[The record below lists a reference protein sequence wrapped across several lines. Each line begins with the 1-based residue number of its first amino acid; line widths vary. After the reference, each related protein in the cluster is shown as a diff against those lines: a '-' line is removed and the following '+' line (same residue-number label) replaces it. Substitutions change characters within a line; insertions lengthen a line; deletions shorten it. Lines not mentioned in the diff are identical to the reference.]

1 MKKHK
6 YLFIRR
12 ILLMLLLLG
21 VIVFRFIPAAG
32 EWYARCIYPLVSLVL
47 SWITSWIPFSLDEW
61 LVVLAAVL
69 LVAYPFWARK
79 HGRKWRSLLLV
90 EGEMVLWIYVWFYW
104 GWGMNYYRD
113 SFYLRANVA
122 PRPYEEEV
130 FCCFLQSYADRLNA
144 SYAAASGISLND
156 SCLADSER
164 PERAL
169 LFPDRMNLEAEV
181 KKLYA
186 QIPGHYGL
194 ALPRDFQH
202 PKYLFF
208 NSLYSRVG
216 VLGFMGPFFGESH
229 LNHELLPLQ
238 YPFTYAH
245 ELSHLL
251 GISNEAEANF
261 WAYQICIRSI
271 SPAVRYSGYFGL
283 LSYVLSNAAATLP
296 EQTWKAWLET
306 IHPAILRQ
314 LADGQ
319 RYWSERYSP
328 WIGSVQHVVYNWYLK
343 GNRISSGQRNY
354 AEVIGMILSLPED
367 KWF

>member
-1 MKKHK
+1 MKRIQV
-6 YLFIRR
+6 IRR
-12 ILLMLLLLG
+12 SLLAVLVVGSLA
-21 VIVFRFIPAAG
+21 FRFIPHAG
-32 EWYARCIYPLVSLVL
+32 EFYACRMYPAISTFLSAIASLV
-47 SWITSWIPFSLDEW
+47 PFSLDEW
-61 LVVLAAVL
+61 VVVLSLVL
-69 LVAYPFWARK
+69 LVVFPFWAR
-79 HGRKWRSLLLV
+79 HRKFRWKRILGYEAECL
-90 EGEMVLWIYVWFYW
+90 LWIYVWFYW

-130 FCCFLQSYADRLNA
+130 FCRFLQNYADRLNA

-164 PERAL
+164 SERAL

-194 ALPRDFQH
+194 ALPRNFQH

-208 NSLYSRVG
+208 NSLYSGVG

-229 LNHELLPLQ
+229 LNHELLLLQ

-261 WAYQICIRSI
+261 WAYQICIRST

-314 LADGQ
+314 LADDQ

>member
-1 MKKHK
+1 M
-6 YLFIRR
+6 
-12 ILLMLLLLG
+12 
-21 VIVFRFIPAAG
+21 IPV
-32 EWYARCIYPLVSLVL
+32 WQIQK
-47 SWITSWIPFSLDEW
+47 D
-61 LVVLAAVL
+61 
-69 LVAYPFWARK
+69 RK
-79 HGRKWRSLLLV
+79 
-90 EGEMVLWIYVWFYW
+90 E
-104 GWGMNYYRD
+104 
-113 SFYLRANVA
+113 
-122 PRPYEEEV
+122 
-130 FCCFLQSYADRLNA
+130 Q
-144 SYAAASGISLND
+144 
-156 SCLADSER
+156 
-164 PERAL
+164 L

-181 KKLYA
+181 KKTLCTDSGTLRTGTSSRF
-186 QIPGHYGL
+186 PTS
-194 ALPRDFQH
+194 
-202 PKYLFF
+202 KYLFF
-208 NSLYSRVG
+208 NSLYSGVRVSWD
-216 VLGFMGPFFGESH
+216 FMGPFFGESH

-261 WAYQICIRSI
+261 WAYQICIRST

-354 AEVIGMILSLPED
+354 AEVIG
-367 KWF
+367 

>member
-1 MKKHK
+1 
-6 YLFIRR
+6 
-12 ILLMLLLLG
+12 
-21 VIVFRFIPAAG
+21 
-32 EWYARCIYPLVSLVL
+32 
-47 SWITSWIPFSLDEW
+47 
-61 LVVLAAVL
+61 
-69 LVAYPFWARK
+69 
-79 HGRKWRSLLLV
+79 
-90 EGEMVLWIYVWFYW
+90 
-104 GWGMNYYRD
+104 MNYYRD

-208 NSLYSRVG
+208 NSLYSGVG

-261 WAYQICIRSI
+261 WAYQICIRST

-328 WIGSVQHVVYNWYLK
+328 WIGSVQHVIYNWYLK